1 MKNKTLL
8 VCTLISAFFCIT
20 EMQAQ
25 LEKGNSLLNIGF
37 GMNSYYTSS
46 SGFSTT
52 LPPLEGSFEVMTS
65 EKFSLGAFI
74 GAYGAKYENEFES
87 MGIVID
93 TEIKYSYLNFGGLAN
108 YYFVNDESWNIYVGG
123 RLGYVS
129 SSAKV
134 SHSSNVSTI
143 DEDSFLNT
151 AGATAS
157 GILFGANLGG
167 RYNLSE
173 KLALNAELGFGI
185 ALLKFGVT
193 FKL

>member
-1 MKNKTLL
+1 
-8 VCTLISAFFCIT
+8 
-20 EMQAQ
+20 MQAQ
-25 LEKGNSLLNIGF
+25 LETGNSLLNIGL

-74 GAYGAKYENEFES
+74 GAYGAKYENEIKS
-87 MGIVID
+87 MSIVID

-108 YYFVNDESWNIYVGG
+108 YYLVNDESWNIYVGG

-129 SSAKV
+129 SSAKI
-134 SHSSNVSTI
+134 SHSSNVPLSD
-143 DEDSFLNT
+143 DETFLNG

-157 GILFGANLGG
+157 GFLFGANLGT
-167 RYNLSE
+167 RYHIS
-173 KLALNAELGFGI
+173 KSFALNAELGYGI
-185 ALLKFGVT
+185 ALLKVGIT